1 MYEQIR
7 VSDDLKL
14 RLERAENRLEELK
27 NYDEIMME
35 KTEEGVKLREKVDR
49 LEKEVKGLQGDKGRL
64 EEEVN
69 SMIETLVQ
77 NSIEKGRLN

>member
-14 RLERAENRLEELK
+14 RLKRAENRLEELK